1 MLVQRANTI
10 LVYGETGTFKTSN
23 VGRFAR
29 YIYEK
34 TGKPTRLVSADG
46 GGWMPVQAE
55 IDAGIIDALRIVEAE
70 QPLPLL
76 RKLGQGY
83 WPDGGKLA
91 LSDLSD
97 VGAYAIEGLTSI
109 SMLLLRHLV
118 KTGRKVS
125 EEVIGKFEEEI
136 EVDGKKV
143 RESFSAPSRSHY
155 GFIQNFVL
163 DMLASFRALPVERV
177 LFTAHEGK
185 GSDDITNQM
194 VYGPA
199 TVGKAITDKLPSEVG
214 DLLHFYA
221 APVVSGTGMGGPK
234 KMEVR
239 CYLDKHPDTQ
249 TQILWPA
256 KTRLQPEQVRAFSD
270 RWPERCF
277 PLTLDQGIEAYL
289 QFQDETRRAT
299 GATAAEWKASI
310 DVKRQG
316 AEATAAEPA
325 TLAT

>member
-1 MLVQRANTI
+1 MLINRANTL
-10 LVYGETGTFKTSN
+10 LVYGETGTYKTSN

-29 YIYEK
+29 YVYER

-83 WPDGGKLA
+83 WPIDGKLV

-97 VGAYAIEGLTSI
+97 VGAYAVEGLTSI
-109 SMLLLRHLV
+109 PMLLLRHLV

-143 RESFSAPSRSHY
+143 KETFSAPSRSHY

-163 DMLASFRALPVERV
+163 DMLAAFRALPVERV

-199 TVGKAITDKLPSEVG
+199 TVGKAITDRIPSEVG

-221 APVVSGTGMGGPK
+221 TPVGGNRAK
-234 KMEVR
+234 LEIR
-239 CYLDKHPDTQ
+239 CFMDKHPDTQ
-249 TQILWPA
+249 TQVLWPA
-256 KTRLQPEQVRAFSD
+256 KTRLQPEQLEEFNK
-270 RWPERCF
+270 RWPERSF
-277 PLTLDQGIEAYL
+277 SLTLDQGIEQYL
-289 QFQDETRRAT
+289 RFQDETRLQT
-299 GATAAEWKASI
+299 GATATEWKASI
-310 DVKRQG
+310 DKARGGESAETGQATVVQG
-316 AEATAAEPA
+316 V
-325 TLAT
+325 

>member
-1 MLVQRANTI
+1 MLIQRANTI

-29 YIYEK
+29 YMYEK

-83 WPDGGKLA
+83 WPVDGRLQLQGI
-91 LSDLSD
+91 SE
-97 VGAYAIEGLTSI
+97 VGAYAVEGLTSI
-109 SMLLLRHLV
+109 PMLLLRHLV

-143 RESFSAPSRSHY
+143 KESFSAPSRSHY

-199 TVGKAITDKLPSEVG
+199 TVGKAITDRLPSEVG

-221 APVVSGTGMGGPK
+221 VPIGVAGAKSK
-234 KMEVR
+234 LEVR

-256 KTRLQPEQVRAFSD
+256 KTRLQPEQLPEFNKQ
-270 RWPERCF
+270 WPERCF
-277 PLTLDQGIEAYL
+277 PLTLDQGVEAYL
-289 QFQDETRRAT
+289 RFQDEARIK
-299 GATAAEWKASI
+299 ATAQEWKASI
-310 DVKRQG
+310 DKSRENAKTGQ
-316 AEATAAEPA
+316 AEAEGV
-325 TLAT
+325 

>member
-1 MLVQRANTI
+1 MLIQRANTI

-55 IDAGIIDALRIVEAE
+55 IDAGIIQALRIVEAE

-83 WPDGGKLA
+83 WPVDGRLVLGGLE
-91 LSDLSD
+91 D
-97 VGAYAIEGLTSI
+97 VGAYAVEGLTSI
-109 SMLLLRHLV
+109 PMLLLRHLV

-125 EEVIGKFEEEI
+125 EEVIGKFTESI

-143 RESFSAPSRSHY
+143 EESFSAPSRSHY

-199 TVGKAITDKLPSEVG
+199 TVGKAITDRLPSEVG

-221 APVVSGTGMGGPK
+221 VPVGTPK
-234 KMEVR
+234 SRLEVR

-256 KTRLQPEQVRAFSD
+256 KTRLQPEQLAEFTSK
-270 RWPERCF
+270 WPDKYF
-277 PLTLDQGIEAYL
+277 PLTLEQGIEAYL
-289 QFQDETRRAT
+289 RFQDETRRTT
-299 GATAAEWKASI
+299 GATAADWKASI
-310 DVKRQG
+310 DAKRQV
-316 AEATAAEPA
+316 AEAAPA
-325 TLAT
+325 N

>member
-1 MLVQRANTI
+1 M
-10 LVYGETGTFKTSN
+10 VYGETGTFKTSN

-83 WPDGGKLA
+83 WPVDGKLQ
-91 LSDLSD
+91 LSSLDT
-97 VGAYAIEGLTSI
+97 VGAYAVEGLTSI
-109 SMLLLRHLV
+109 PMLLLRHLV

-125 EEVIGKFEEEI
+125 EEVIGKFEEQI

-143 RESFSAPSRSHY
+143 SEFFSAPSRSHY
-155 GFIQNFVL
+155 GFIQNFTL

-199 TVGKAITDKLPSEVG
+199 TVGKAITDRIPSEVG

-221 APVVSGTGMGGPK
+221 VPVSAGAGK
-234 KMEVR
+234 SKLEVR

-249 TQILWPA
+249 TQIIWPA
-256 KTRLQPEQVRAFSD
+256 KTRLQPEQLGEFSKK
-270 RWPERCF
+270 WPEKCF

-289 QFQDETRRAT
+289 QFQDDSRLNT
-299 GATAAEWKASI
+299 GATTADWKASI
-310 DVKRQG
+310 DQQRQTAVVG
-316 AEATAAEPA
+316 AN
-325 TLAT
+325 

>member
-1 MLVQRANTI
+1 MLVQRANTLLI
-10 LVYGETGTFKTSN
+10 YGETGTYKTSN
-23 VGRFAR
+23 IGRFAR
-29 YIYEK
+29 YMYEK
-34 TGKPTRLVSADG
+34 TGKPTRLISADG

-83 WPDGGKLA
+83 WPIEGKLQ
-91 LSDLSD
+91 LSDLGG
-97 VGAYAIEGLTSI
+97 VGAYCIEGLTSI

-136 EVDGKKV
+136 EVDGRRVK
-143 RESFSAPSRSHY
+143 ESFSAPSRSHY

-199 TVGKAITDKLPSEVG
+199 TVGKAITDKLPAEVG

-221 APVVSGTGMGGPK
+221 VPVGSPTSK
-234 KMEVR
+234 LEVR

-249 TQILWPA
+249 TRILWPSKA
-256 KTRLQPEQVRAFSD
+256 RLQPEQVEEFNK
-270 RWPERCF
+270 RWPDRCF

-289 QFQDETRRAT
+289 RFQDESRSTG
-299 GATAAEWKASI
+299 GATAAEWRASI
-310 DVKRQG
+310 DAKRQK
-316 AEATAAEPA
+316 ADAAPA
-325 TLAT
+325 TLTT

>member
-1 MLVQRANTI
+1 MLIQRANTI

-23 VGRFAR
+23 IGRFAR
-29 YIYEK
+29 YMYEK

-55 IDAGIIDALRIVEAE
+55 IDAGIIDALRIVESE

-83 WPDGGKLA
+83 WPVDGKLQLA
-91 LSDLSD
+91 DLSSI
-97 VGAYAIEGLTSI
+97 GAYAVEGLTSI
-109 SMLLLRHLV
+109 PMLLLRHLV

-143 RESFSAPSRSHY
+143 KESFSAPSRSHY

-199 TVGKAITDKLPSEVG
+199 TVGKAITDRLPSEVG
-214 DLLHFYA
+214 DLIHFYA
-221 APVVSGTGMGGPK
+221 VPVGSANTAK
-234 KMEVR
+234 RLEVR
-239 CYLDKHPDTQ
+239 CYMDKHPDTQ

-256 KTRLQPEQVRAFSD
+256 KTRLQPEQLSEFNAK
-270 RWPERCF
+270 WPDKYF
-277 PLTLDQGIEAYL
+277 PLTLDQGIEMYL
-289 QFQDETRRAT
+289 RFQDEARTK
-299 GATAAEWKASI
+299 ATAVEWKASI
-310 DVKRQG
+310 DQARSN
-316 AEATAAEPA
+316 AETSKAEEVQRV
-325 TLAT
+325 

>member
-1 MLVQRANTI
+1 M
-10 LVYGETGTFKTSN
+10 
-23 VGRFAR
+23 
-29 YIYEK
+29 YEK

-55 IDAGIIDALRIVEAE
+55 IDAGIIEALRIVEAE

-83 WPDGGKLA
+83 WPIDGKLQ
-91 LSDLSD
+91 LSDLSG
-97 VGAYAIEGLTSI
+97 VSAYAVEGLTSI
-109 SMLLLRHLV
+109 PMLLLRHLV

-143 RESFSAPSRSHY
+143 KETFSAPSRSHY

-199 TVGKAITDKLPSEVG
+199 TVGKAITDRLPSEVG

-221 APVVSGTGMGGPK
+221 IPSVQAGGPAK
-234 KMEVR
+234 GRLEVR
-239 CYLDKHPDTQ
+239 CYMDKHPDSQ
-249 TQILWPA
+249 TQVLWPA
-256 KTRLQPEQVRAFSD
+256 KTRLQPEQLGEFAT
-270 RWPERCF
+270 RWPDRSF
-277 PLTLDQGIEAYL
+277 PLTLTSGIEQYL
-289 QFQDETRRAT
+289 RFQDEGVA
-299 GATAAEWKASI
+299 GATAREWKASV
-310 DVKRQG
+310 DKAR
-316 AEATAAEPA
+316 ENATTSKEEEVQVV
-325 TLAT
+325 